1 MIYLSVGADKEM
13 VSQLHIPGPMTI
25 RQALSSATDRLAER
39 NDLAPTA
46 HRDAELLLLHA
57 LALPRTTIYSHPGRL
72 LNRKEQTSYAAT
84 IERRLAFEPVQYIT
98 GTQEFFG
105 LAFEVGPGVLIPR
118 PETELLVEAA
128 LDRLPR
134 DQPIEILDV
143 GTGTGAIAIALASR
157 LPQAKITAVDLSA
170 TALEIAGRN
179 VRRYNFEDRIEL
191 LESDL
196 LESLQT
202 SESRFDAILS
212 NPPYVP
218 QGDRAEMHPQVR
230 DYEPALALFAGRDG
244 LEIYRRLIPQAKAA
258 LRKRGLL
265 AMEIGYRHREAIGE
279 LLAGWNGVQFL
290 DDLQGIPRVA
300 VARKA

>member
-1 MIYLSVGADKEM
+1 M
-13 VSQLHIPGPMTI
+13 VSQLHIPETMTL
-25 RQALSSATDRLAER
+25 RQALSSATDRLAGR

-72 LNRKEQTSYAAT
+72 LSEKEQAIYAGV
-84 IERRLAFEPVQYIT
+84 IGRRLASEPVQYIT
-98 GTQEFFG
+98 GTQDFFG

-134 DQPIEILDV
+134 NQSTKILDV

-157 LPQAKITAVDLSA
+157 LQLAQLTAVDLSA
-170 TALEIAGRN
+170 AALEIARRN
-179 VRRYNFEDRIEL
+179 IRRYNFESRIEL
-191 LESDL
+191 LQSDL
-196 LESLQT
+196 LEELQGAAP
-202 SESRFDAILS
+202 RFDAILS

-218 QGDRAEMHPQVR
+218 QRDRAEMHPQVR
-230 DYEPALALFAGRDG
+230 DYEPALALFAGTDG
-244 LEIYRRLIPQAKAA
+244 LEIYRRLIPQARSA
-258 LRKRGLL
+258 LTQRGLL
-265 AMEIGYRHREAIGE
+265 AMEIGYGQRGAVGE

-300 VARKA
+300 IARRT

>member
-1 MIYLSVGADKEM
+1 M
-13 VSQLHIPGPMTI
+13 VSQLHIPETMTL
-25 RQALSSATDRLAER
+25 RQALSSATDRLAGR

-72 LNRKEQTSYAAT
+72 LSEKEQAIYAGV
-84 IERRLAFEPVQYIT
+84 IGRRLASEPVQYIT
-98 GTQEFFG
+98 GTQDFFG

-134 DQPIEILDV
+134 NQPTKILDV

-157 LPQAKITAVDLSA
+157 LQLAQLTAVDLSA
-170 TALEIAGRN
+170 AALEIARRN
-179 VRRYNFEDRIEL
+179 IRRYNFEDRIEL
-191 LESDL
+191 LQSDL
-196 LESLQT
+196 LEDLQGAA
-202 SESRFDAILS
+202 RFDAILS

-218 QGDRAEMHPQVR
+218 QRDRAEMHPQVR
-230 DYEPALALFAGRDG
+230 DYEPALALFAGTDG
-244 LEIYRRLIPQAKAA
+244 LEIYRRLIPQARSA
-258 LRKRGLL
+258 LSQRGLL
-265 AMEIGYRHREAIGE
+265 AMEIGYGQRGAVGE

-290 DDLQGIPRVA
+290 DDLQGVPRVA
-300 VARKA
+300 IARRT

>member
-1 MIYLSVGADKEM
+1 M
-13 VSQLHIPGPMTI
+13 VSQLHIPETMTL
-25 RQALSSATDRLAER
+25 RQALSSATDRLAGR

-72 LNRKEQTSYAAT
+72 LSEKEQAIYAGV
-84 IERRLAFEPVQYIT
+84 IGRRLASEPVQYIT
-98 GTQEFFG
+98 GIQDFFG

-134 DQPIEILDV
+134 NQPTKILDV

-157 LPQAKITAVDLSA
+157 LQLAQLTAVDLSA
-170 TALEIAGRN
+170 AALEIARRN
-179 VRRYNFEDRIEL
+179 IRRYNFEDRIEL
-191 LESDL
+191 LQSDL
-196 LESLQT
+196 LEDLQGAA
-202 SESRFDAILS
+202 RFDAILS

-218 QGDRAEMHPQVR
+218 QRDRAEMHPQVR
-230 DYEPALALFAGRDG
+230 DYEPALALFAGTDG
-244 LEIYRRLIPQAKAA
+244 LEIYRRLIPQARSA
-258 LRKRGLL
+258 LSQRGLL
-265 AMEIGYRHREAIGE
+265 AMEIGYGQRGAVGE

-290 DDLQGIPRVA
+290 DDLQGVPRVA
-300 VARKA
+300 IARRA